1 MPGIED
7 LTFIGGGGSSQGVYF
22 QNAYNCWA
30 KNVNVTACRYYLN
43 TMIALRCE
51 IRHCMA
57 YGPRST
63 TDDYAY
69 YIQKAS
75 GLLMED
81 NVSSNAGTTILIIGA
96 QGCVFSYNYATNV
109 TGSPGWM
116 QGGLCTHGGNPNMN
130 LLEGNVM
137 PGLWL
142 QNCWG

>member
-1 MPGIED
+1 M
-7 LTFIGGGGSSQGVYF
+7 V
-22 QNAYNCWA
+22 
-30 KNVNVTACRYYLN
+30 
-43 TMIALRCE
+43 ALRCE

-130 LLEGNVM
+130 LFEGNVM

-142 QNCWG
+142 QNCWGSSEFNTAFRNRFIGQDPPNMGPSGVNQDVEAVQVGKIQ